1 MAAIK
6 HLLIIN
12 SSPDKIYSAITTK
25 KGVANWWT
33 QQTEIGNLVGEINVF
48 DFGERYH
55 NEMKIINLV
64 HNKHVEWE
72 CLWGD
77 KEWIGTKFIF
87 EIEEKGDGSSVL
99 KFAHADWREET
110 DFFASCN
117 YQWGHYMTSLK
128 QYCET
133 GIGTPHRKQ

>member
-6 HLLIIN
+6 HLLVIN

-25 KGVANWWT
+25 RGVANWWT
-33 QQTEIGNLVGEINVF
+33 LQTEIGSSVGEINIF

-55 NEMKIINLV
+55 NEMKIVNLV
-64 HNKHVEWE
+64 PDKRVEWE
-72 CLWGD
+72 CIVGD
-77 KEWIGTKFIF
+77 TEWIGTKFIF
-87 EIEEKGDGSSVL
+87 EIEEKDSGSVL
-99 KFAHADWREET
+99 KFAHADWKEET

-117 YQWGHYMTSLK
+117 YQWGYYMTSLK

-133 GIGTPHRKQ
+133 GLGSPFKKE

>member
-6 HLLIIN
+6 HLLIIKG
-12 SSPDKIYSAITTK
+12 SPEKVYSAITTK
-25 KGVANWWT
+25 SGIASWWT
-33 QQTEIGNLVGEINVF
+33 DETEIGNNVGEINVF

-55 NEMKIINLV
+55 NEMKIINLIPE
-64 HNKHVEWE
+64 KRVEWE
-72 CLWGD
+72 CIVGD

-87 EIEEKGDGSSVL
+87 EIEENENGSAL
-99 KFAHADWREET
+99 KFAHANWGEET

-117 YQWGHYMTSLK
+117 YQWGYYMTSLK

-133 GIGTPHRKQ
+133 GFGTPFRNE